1 MKPANQTLKVAL
13 PILLLIGSAHLFNDF
28 IQSMLTAIYPM
39 LQKNFVLDFANIGL
53 ISLVYQMT
61 ASILQPCIG
70 FWTDKNPKPMLL
82 PIGMLVTTSGVV
94 LLSSAT
100 AYSHLLIAAGMMGIG
115 SSIFHPEAVRLTR
128 IASGGKYGLAQSIF
142 QVGGNLGSALGPLVA
157 GIIIVKY
164 ANQKNI
170 LWFAAVGL
178 IACGVLFYLGNWGR
192 EYQKSNKRKVAGAVT
207 FPYGKAR
214 TMWALTTL
222 ALLIFAKYFYMANF
236 TNYFSFYLIEKFHVE
251 RSNAVILVFVFMA
264 AIAVGTFAGGPI
276 GDKIGRRSV
285 IWFSMIGAIPF
296 SLALPHLPFIGVII
310 ASIFIGLILASAF
323 SAIVVF
329 AQELVPGNV
338 GMIAGIFFGLMF
350 GMSGIGALF
359 LGWLAD
365 VTNLQTVFILTSFLP
380 FFGFLTFFL
389 PKEEDKI
396 AGNEENA

>member
-1 MKPANQTLKVAL
+1 MQPSNQTLKLAL
-13 PILLLIGSAHLFNDF
+13 PILLIIGSTHLLNDF

-39 LQKNFVLDFANIGL
+39 LQHSFALDFAKIGL

-70 FWTDKNPKPMLL
+70 FWTDKHPKPLLL
-82 PIGMLVTTSGVV
+82 PLGMLMTTSGVV
-94 LLSSAT
+94 LLSFAT
-100 AYSHLLIAAGMMGIG
+100 SYTHLLIAAGMMGIG

-142 QVGGNLGSALGPLVA
+142 QVGGNMGSAFGPLVA
-157 GIIIVKY
+157 GILIVKY
-164 ANQKNI
+164 SNQGNI
-170 LWFAAVGL
+170 LWFALAGL
-178 IACGVLFYLGNWGR
+178 IAASLLLYLGLWGKK
-192 EYQKSNKRKVAGAVT
+192 YQTGNRKKPAGFVT
-207 FPYGKAR
+207 FPYGKR
-214 TMWALTTL
+214 QTIWALTIL
-222 ALLIFAKYFYMANF
+222 ATLIFAKYFYMSNF
-236 TNYFSFYLIEKFHVE
+236 TNYFSFYLIEKFKVE
-251 RSNAVILVFVFMA
+251 PSNAVILVFVFLA

-276 GDKIGRRSV
+276 GDKIGRRTV

-310 ASIFIGLILASAF
+310 ASVFIGLILASAF

-365 VTNLQTVFILTSFLP
+365 VTSLQTVFILTSFLP
-380 FFGFLTFFL
+380 FFGFLTFLL
-389 PKEEDKI
+389 PKEEDKS
-396 AGNEENA
+396 

>member
-13 PILLLIGSAHLFNDF
+13 PILLLIGAAHLFNDF

-39 LQKNFVLDFANIGL
+39 LQDQFLLDFANIGL

-82 PIGMLVTTSGVV
+82 PLGMVVTTSGVV
-94 LLSSAT
+94 LLSSAA

-170 LWFAAVGL
+170 LWFAGVGA
-178 IACGVLFYLGNWGR
+178 IACCVLFYLGNWGR
-192 EYQKSNKRKVAGAVT
+192 EYQQSNKRKSPGDVT
-207 FPYGKAR
+207 FPYGKSR
-214 TMWALTTL
+214 TMWALSLL
-222 ALLIFAKYFYMANF
+222 ALLIFAKYFYMSNF
-236 TNYFSFYLIEKFHVE
+236 TNYFSFYLIEKFNVE

-276 GDKIGRRSV
+276 GDKIGRRTV

-365 VTNLQTVFILTSFLP
+365 VTSLQTVFICTSFLP

-396 AGNEENA
+396 TSHDQS

>member
-1 MKPANQTLKVAL
+1 MKPSNQTLKVAL
-13 PILLLIGSAHLFNDF
+13 PILLLIGCAHLLNDF

-39 LQKNFVLDFANIGL
+39 LQDQFLLDFANIGL
-53 ISLVYQMT
+53 ISLVYQLT

-70 FWTDKNPKPMLL
+70 FWTDKYPQPLLL
-82 PIGMLVTTSGVV
+82 PLGMMVTTSGVV
-94 LLSSAT
+94 LLSSAS
-100 AYSHLLIAAGMMGIG
+100 AYPHLLIAAGMMGIG

-142 QVGGNLGSALGPLVA
+142 QVGGNLGSALGPLIA

-170 LWFAAVGL
+170 LWFAGIGV
-178 IACGVLFYLGNWGR
+178 IACALLFYLGNWGR
-192 EYQKSNKRKVAGAVT
+192 QYQRSNKRQASGEVT
-207 FPYGKAR
+207 FPYGKSR
-214 TMWALTTL
+214 TMWALLLL

-236 TNYFSFYLIEKFHVE
+236 TNYLSFYLIEKFQIE

-276 GDKIGRRSV
+276 GDKIGRRTV

-310 ASIFIGLILASAF
+310 ASVFIGLILASAF

-365 VTNLQTVFILTSFLP
+365 VTSLQTVFVLTSFLP

-389 PKEEDKI
+389 PKEDDKTTL
-396 AGNEENA
+396 EVL

>member
-1 MKPANQTLKVAL
+1 MQPANQTLKVAL

-39 LQKNFVLDFANIGL
+39 LQDQFVLDFAKIGM

-70 FWTDKNPKPMLL
+70 FWTDKNPKPLLL
-82 PIGMLVTTSGVV
+82 PLGMVVTTSGVI
-94 LLSSAT
+94 LLSFAG

-164 ANQKNI
+164 VNQKNI
-170 LWFAAVGL
+170 LWFAGVGA

-192 EYQKSNKRKVAGAVT
+192 EYQRANRRKSQGEVT
-207 FPYGKAR
+207 FPYGKSR
-214 TMWALTTL
+214 TMGALLLL
-222 ALLIFAKYFYMANF
+222 ALLIFAKYFYMSNF

-251 RSNAVILVFVFMA
+251 RANAVILVFVFMA

-276 GDKIGRRSV
+276 GDKIGRRTV

-365 VTNLQTVFILTSFLP
+365 VTSLQTVFVFTSFLP
-380 FFGFLTFFL
+380 FFGFLTFLL
-389 PKEEDKI
+389 PKEEDK
-396 AGNEENA
+396 AQ